1 MTDSPARRR
10 RRAAVF
16 AVLALVAA
24 AAAALVVAGYSASV
38 ARTYGPLRPVV
49 VAVEPLHADQ
59 VIDPPR
65 AAAALAVRRIPVRF
79 IPAGALRRPTDAI
92 GLAPRTALP
101 AGSYLLAGQ
110 LGPPRRDGSGNAPAR
125 ARFGGT
131 PVQIA
136 VTGADA
142 LLVADTTPA
151 GRRVDV
157 VVTTEPTGLGP
168 GRTYVAAAGVRLIAL
183 GPGPEGPGPAGS
195 ATATLALSR
204 KQALRLISA
213 ENFARQVRLLP
224 RVQARGVRPATQ
236 GG

>member
-1 MTDSPARRR
+1 MTDSSVRRR

-16 AVLALVAA
+16 AVLALMAA
-24 AAAALVVAGYSASV
+24 AAAALVVAGYGASV
-38 ARTYGPLRPVV
+38 ARTYGPLRPVL
-49 VAVEPLHADQ
+49 VAVEPLRADQ
-59 VIDPPR
+59 VIDPAR

-92 GLAPRTALP
+92 GLAPRAALT

-110 LGPPRRDGSGNAPAR
+110 LGPPREGSGETPTR
-125 ARFGGT
+125 TRFRGT

-142 LLVADTTPA
+142 LLVADTSPA
-151 GRRVDV
+151 GSRVDV
-157 VVTTEPTGLGP
+157 VVTSEPTGLGP
-168 GRTYVAAAGVRLIAL
+168 GRTFVAAADVRLIAL
-183 GPGPEGPGPAGS
+183 GPGPEGPGPTGS

-224 RVQARGVRPATQ
+224 RIRG
-236 GG
+236 

>member
-1 MTDSPARRR
+1 MVEARGRRSPGRRLRGPATTALGRLFAGVPARART
-10 RRAAVF
+10 AVAGF
-16 AVLALVAA
+16 RGGWAWYAA
-24 AAAALVVAGYSASV
+24 AGDGTGFVQIVLPSA
-38 ARTYGPLRPVV
+38 
-49 VAVEPLHADQ
+49 EPLPA
-59 VIDPPR
+59 R
-65 AAAALAVRRIPVRF
+65 A
-79 IPAGALRRPTDAI
+79 
-92 GLAPRTALP
+92 ALP

-151 GRRVDV
+151 GSRVDV

-183 GPGPEGPGPAGS
+183 GPGPEGPGPTGS

-224 RVQARGVRPATQ
+224 RVQARGVRSATQ

>member
-1 MTDSPARRR
+1 MTDSSARRR

-16 AVLALVAA
+16 AVLALMAA
-24 AAAALVVAGYSASV
+24 AAAALVVAGYGASV

-49 VAVEPLHADQ
+49 VAVEALRADQ
-59 VIDPPR
+59 VIDPAR
-65 AAAALAVRRIPVRF
+65 ATAALAVRRVPVRF
-79 IPAGALRRPTDAI
+79 IPVGALRRPTDAI
-92 GLAPRTALP
+92 GLAPRTVLP

-110 LGPPRRDGSGNAPAR
+110 LGPPRVGSGGTPAR
-125 ARFGGT
+125 ARFAGT

-142 LLVADTTPA
+142 LLVADPTPA
-151 GRRVDV
+151 GSRVDV
-157 VVTTEPTGLGP
+157 VVTSEPTGLGP
-168 GRTYVAAAGVRLIAL
+168 GRTFVAAADVRLIAL
-183 GPGPEGPGPAGS
+183 GPGPEGPGPTGS

-224 RVQARGVRPATQ
+224 RAQARGVRPATQ